1 MAKFTLFSRFEGKQ
15 TQATRPNGSQVSR
28 SRKWPWTEA
37 AETISIIACGGGVAG
52 AIVFQQLTLAIVPP
66 VFALSFNIINRSRR
80 LQELRERNLGSHT
93 DAQDLRSGLHEL
105 QDSLQTLPLADR
117 LVELEACVRRL
128 SEATLELQ
136 GQQAGMVEE
145 MGDDREKIKEA
156 FGILRQGVYNLSH
169 HTNTSLDRLRTE
181 LDTLRREVEPTASRV
196 AGQISEQAIAPLQ
209 QQQRRLEQ
217 QLSQVQQ
224 QQSLLSPQVQ
234 QLTEAVTQLRT
245 HTAQHWLS
253 EIDRRLESVLP
264 YRYRVV
270 SEDASDYLFE
280 ALNQGKEHIVIVTP
294 WLELDPVRCEA
305 FLQALDTI
313 LSQNVFVSFGWG
325 RRADVGRARNTTRP
339 IALKD
344 GGWRYQPER
353 DPHGYYRLLPQLL
366 ELKKRHKRLTLKL
379 LGTAERIVVCDRDW
393 ALLGSHHLLCH
404 VASNTPEV
412 GLYTND
418 PHVVLDLGQ
427 RFNLVPHLKRRAMP
441 MPGRLTVNY

>member
-1 MAKFTLFSRFEGKQ
+1 
-15 TQATRPNGSQVSR
+15 
-28 SRKWPWTEA
+28 
-37 AETISIIACGGGVAG
+37 
-52 AIVFQQLTLAIVPP
+52 VFQELVLAIVPP

-80 LQELRERNLGSHT
+80 LQDLRERNLLSQT
-93 DAQDLRSGLHEL
+93 DAQELRSELHHI

-117 LVELEACVRRL
+117 ILEIEACVRRL
-128 SEATLELQ
+128 SDATLELQ

-169 HTNTSLDRLRTE
+169 HTNSSLDRLRAE

-196 AGQISEQAIAPLQ
+196 ARQISNQAIAPLQ
-209 QQQRRLEQ
+209 QQQDLLEQ
-217 QLSQVQQ
+217 QLGQVQQ

-234 QLTEAVTQLRT
+234 QLTEAVTHLRT

-294 WLELDPVRCEA
+294 WLELDPVRAES
-305 FLQALDTI
+305 FLQALDNI

-441 MPGRLTVNY
+441 MPGRLTVNH